1 MGSAESGGRETH
13 LGERALKRENDL
25 GRDPVRSLVLRVA
38 LPSMLAQFVSVFYS
52 IVDRMYIGNI
62 PEIGDTALA
71 GVGIC
76 GPIVTLIGAFAFLVG
91 VGGAPLMSIRLGEG
105 DREAAERI
113 LANCFLMLLLLSAV
127 LTAASLL
134 LREKLLM
141 WFGASPVTFPY
152 ANAYITIYLM
162 GTVFALLSSGLNQ
175 FIVCQ
180 GFANAAMRSVLL
192 GAVLNIALDP
202 VFIFL
207 LDMGVRGAA
216 LATVLS
222 QMASCAYVL
231 LFLFGRRPP
240 VRITFGGYRFKTV
253 RSVLTVGLTSF
264 LIIAMDNVMIIA
276 MNTLLQRYGGAG
288 EGDMLVTC
296 ATIMQSFMLMVTM
309 PLGGITGGTQS
320 ILGFNYGARRPDRV
334 LEAQKYIVLLCLLF
348 TTVFFLVAQLIP
360 QVFVLIF
367 TRDPAYVAMASR
379 AIRIFTLGIIPLGV
393 QYTIVDGFT
402 GMGVVRASLPLS
414 FWRKGLYFVSLF
426 VLPALFGAQA
436 VFFTGPIADFGG
448 TAVSVAVYLL
458 TIKRILGRRTAS
470 AVQPA

>member
-1 MGSAESGGRETH
+1 M
-13 LGERALKRENDL
+13 KRENDL

-76 GPIVTLIGAFAFLVG
+76 GPIVTVVGAFAFLVG
-91 VGGAPLMSIRLGEG
+91 VGGAPLMSIKLGEG
-105 DREAAERI
+105 DRNAAERI
-113 LANCFLMLLLLSAV
+113 LANCFLMLLVLSAA
-127 LTAASLL
+127 LTTVSLL
-134 LREKLLM
+134 LRENLLM
-141 WFGASPVTFPY
+141 WFGASAVTFPY
-152 ANAYITIYLM
+152 ADAYITIYLM
-162 GTVFALLSSGLNQ
+162 GTVFALMSSGLNQ

-180 GFANAAMRSVLL
+180 GFANDGMRSVML
-192 GAVLNIALDP
+192 GAVLNIVLDP

-207 LDMGVRGAA
+207 FDMGVRGAA

-240 VRITFGGYRFKTV
+240 VRITFGGYRFRTV
-253 RSVLTVGLTSF
+253 RSILTVGLTSF
-264 LIIAMDNVMIIA
+264 IIIAMDNVMIIA
-276 MNTLLQRYGGAG
+276 MNTILQRYGGAG

-296 ATIMQSFMLMVTM
+296 ATIMQSFMLMITM

-334 LEAQKYIVLLCLLF
+334 LEAQKYIVLLCIIF

-367 TRDPAYVAMASR
+367 TRDPEYVAMASR
-379 AIRIFTLGIIPLGV
+379 AIRIFTLGVIPLGV

-426 VLPALFGAQA
+426 VLPAYFGAQA

-448 TAVSVAVYLL
+448 TAVSVLVYLL
-458 TIKRILGRRTAS
+458 TIKRILNKRAAPA
-470 AVQPA
+470 AVEPA

>member
-1 MGSAESGGRETH
+1 M
-13 LGERALKRENDL
+13 KRENDL

-76 GPIVTLIGAFAFLVG
+76 GPIVTVVGAFAFLVG
-91 VGGAPLMSIRLGEG
+91 VGGAPLMSIKLGEG
-105 DREAAERI
+105 DRNAAERI
-113 LANCFLMLLLLSAV
+113 LANCFLMLLVLSAA
-127 LTAASLL
+127 LTTVSLL
-134 LREKLLM
+134 LRENLLM
-141 WFGASPVTFPY
+141 WFGASAVTFPY
-152 ANAYITIYLM
+152 ADAYITIYLM
-162 GTVFALLSSGLNQ
+162 GTVFALMSSGLNQ

-180 GFANAAMRSVLL
+180 GFANDGMRSVML
-192 GAVLNIALDP
+192 GAVLNIVLDP

-207 LDMGVRGAA
+207 FDMGVRGAA

-231 LFLFGRRPP
+231 LFLFGHRPP
-240 VRITFGGYRFKTV
+240 VRITFGGYRIRTV
-253 RSVLTVGLTSF
+253 RSILTVGLTSF
-264 LIIAMDNVMIIA
+264 IIIAMDNVMIIA
-276 MNTLLQRYGGAG
+276 MNTILQRYGGAG

-296 ATIMQSFMLMVTM
+296 ATIMQSFMLMITM

-334 LEAQKYIVLLCLLF
+334 LEAQKYIVLLCIIF
-348 TTVFFLVAQLIP
+348 TAVFFLVAQLIP
-360 QVFVLIF
+360 QAFVLIF
-367 TRDPAYVAMASR
+367 TRDPEYVAMASR
-379 AIRIFTLGIIPLGV
+379 AIRIFTLGVIPLGV

-426 VLPALFGAQA
+426 VLPAYFGAQA

-448 TAVSVAVYLL
+448 TAVSVLVYLL
-458 TIKRILGRRTAS
+458 TIKRILNKRAAPA
-470 AVQPA
+470 AVEPA

>member
-1 MGSAESGGRETH
+1 M
-13 LGERALKRENDL
+13 KRENDL
-25 GRDPVRSLVLRVA
+25 GKDPIRSLVLRVA

-76 GPIVTLIGAFAFLVG
+76 GPIVTLVGAFAFLVG
-91 VGGAPLMSIRLGEG
+91 VGGAPLMSIRLGEQ

-113 LANCFLMLLLLSAV
+113 LANCFLMLLLLSVV
-127 LTAASLL
+127 LTITSLL

-162 GTVFALLSSGLNQ
+162 GTVFALMSSGLNQ

-180 GFANAAMRSVLL
+180 GFANAGMRSVLL

-207 LDMGVRGAA
+207 LDMGVKGAA

-231 LFLFGRRPP
+231 LFLFGQRPP
-240 VRITFGGYRFKTV
+240 VRITFGGYQLKIV
-253 RSVLTVGLTSF
+253 RSILTVGFTSF
-264 LIIAMDNVMIIA
+264 IIIAMDNGMIIA
-276 MNTLLQRYGGAG
+276 MNAILQRYGGAG

-334 LEAQKYIVLLCLLF
+334 LEAQRYIALLCIAF
-348 TTVFFLVAQLIP
+348 TAVFFLVAQLIP
-360 QVFVLIF
+360 QAFVLIF
-367 TRDPAYVAMASR
+367 TRDPAYVSMASR
-379 AIRIFTLGIIPLGV
+379 AIRIFTLGIIPMGL

-448 TAVSVAVYLL
+448 TAVSVTVYLL
-458 TIKRILGRRTAS
+458 TIKRILGRRTAP
-470 AVQPA
+470 AVQPV

>member
-1 MGSAESGGRETH
+1 M
-13 LGERALKRENDL
+13 KRENDL

-448 TAVSVAVYLL
+448 TAVSVTVYLL
-458 TIKRILGRRTAS
+458 TIKRILGRRTAP
-470 AVQPA
+470 AVQPV

>member
-1 MGSAESGGRETH
+1 M
-13 LGERALKRENDL
+13 KRENDL
-25 GRDPVRSLVLRVA
+25 GRDPIRSLVLRVA

-76 GPIVTLIGAFAFLVG
+76 GPIVTLVGAFAFLVG
-91 VGGAPLMSIRLGEG
+91 VGGAPLMSIKLGEG
-105 DREAAERI
+105 DRDAAEHI
-113 LANCFLMLLLLSAV
+113 LANCFLMLLVLSAV
-127 LTAASLL
+127 LTAVSLL
-134 LREKLLM
+134 IREKLLM
-141 WFGASPVTFPY
+141 WFGASTVTFPY

-162 GTVFALLSSGLNQ
+162 GTVFALMSSGLNQ

-180 GFANAAMRSVLL
+180 GFANAGMRSVLL
-192 GAVLNIALDP
+192 GAVLNIVLDP
-202 VFIFL
+202 ILIFL
-207 LDMGVRGAA
+207 LDMGVQGAA
-216 LATVLS
+216 LATVIS

-240 VRITFGGYRFKTV
+240 VRITFGHYRLKTV
-253 RSVLTVGLTSF
+253 RSVLTVGMTSF

-276 MNTLLQRYGGAG
+276 MNAILQKYGGAG

-296 ATIMQSFMLMVTM
+296 ATIMQSFMLMITM

-320 ILGFNYGARRPDRV
+320 ILGFNYGACRPDRV
-334 LEAQKYIVLLCLLF
+334 LEAQKYIAMLCVAF
-348 TTVFFLVAQLIP
+348 TTIFFLIAQLIP
-360 QVFVLIF
+360 QSFVLIF
-367 TRDPAYVAMASR
+367 TRDPDYVATASR
-379 AIRIFTLGIIPLGV
+379 AIRIFTLGIIPMGL

-426 VLPALFGAQA
+426 ALPALFGAQA
-436 VFFTGPIADFGG
+436 VFLTGPIADFGG
-448 TAVSVAVYLL
+448 AAVSVLVYRL
-458 TIKRILGRRTAS
+458 TIQKILGKRTPSTTQS
-470 AVQPA
+470 A

>member
-1 MGSAESGGRETH
+1 M
-13 LGERALKRENDL
+13 KRENDL
-25 GRDPVRSLVLRVA
+25 GRDPIRSLVLRVA

-91 VGGAPLMSIRLGEG
+91 VGGAPLMSIKLGEG
-105 DREAAERI
+105 DRDAAERI
-113 LANCFLMLLLLSAV
+113 LANCFLMLLILSVV
-127 LTAASLL
+127 LTGVSLL
-134 LREKLLM
+134 IREKLLM
-141 WFGASPVTFPY
+141 WFGASTITFPY
-152 ANAYITIYLM
+152 ADAYITIYLM
-162 GTVFALLSSGLNQ
+162 GTVFALMSSGLNQ

-180 GFANAAMRSVLL
+180 GFANAGMRSVLL
-192 GAVLNIALDP
+192 GAVLNIILDP
-202 VFIFL
+202 IFIFL
-207 LDMGVRGAA
+207 LDMGVSGAA

-222 QMASCAYVL
+222 QMASCIYVL
-231 LFLFGRRPP
+231 LFLFGHRPP

-264 LIIAMDNVMIIA
+264 IIIAMDNVMIIA

-296 ATIMQSFMLMVTM
+296 ATIMQSFMLMITM
-309 PLGGITGGTQS
+309 PLSGITGGTQS
-320 ILGFNYGARRPDRV
+320 ILGFNYGANRPDRV
-334 LEAQKYIVLLCLLF
+334 LGAQKYIALLCVTF
-348 TTVFFLVAQLIP
+348 TTIFFLVAQLIP
-360 QVFVLIF
+360 QSFVLIF
-367 TRDPAYVAMASR
+367 TRDPDYVATASQ
-379 AIRIFTLGIIPLGV
+379 AIRIFTLGIIPMGL

-414 FWRKGLYFVSLF
+414 FWRKGIYFVSLF

-436 VFFTGPIADFGG
+436 VFFSGPIADFGG
-448 TAVSVAVYLL
+448 AVVSVLVYLL
-458 TIKRILGRRTAS
+458 TIKRILGQRAA
-470 AVQPA
+470 AVAVKPA

>member
-1 MGSAESGGRETH
+1 M
-13 LGERALKRENDL
+13 KRKNDL
-25 GRDPVRSLVLRVA
+25 GRDPIRSLVLRVA

-62 PEIGDTALA
+62 PEIGGIALA
-71 GVGIC
+71 GVGVC
-76 GPIVTLIGAFAFLVG
+76 GPIVTVVGAFAFLVG
-91 VGGAPLMSIRLGEG
+91 VGGTPLMSIKLGEQ

-113 LANCFLMLLLLSAV
+113 LANCFLMLLILSVV

-134 LREKLLM
+134 LRERLLM
-141 WFGASPVTFPY
+141 WFGASAATFSY
-152 ANAYITIYLM
+152 ADDYITVYLM
-162 GTVFALLSSGLNQ
+162 GTVFALLSSGLSQ

-180 GFANAAMRSVLL
+180 GFANDGMRSVLL

-240 VRITFGGYRFKTV
+240 VRITFGGYRLKTV

-264 LIIAMDNVMIIA
+264 VIIAMDNVMIIA
-276 MNTLLQRYGGAG
+276 MNALLQRYGGAG

-414 FWRKGLYFVSLF
+414 FWRKGLYFISLF

-448 TAVSVAVYLL
+448 TAVSVTVYLL
-458 TIKRILGRRTAS
+458 TIKRILGRRAAS
-470 AVQPA
+470 SVQIA

>member
-1 MGSAESGGRETH
+1 M
-13 LGERALKRENDL
+13 KRENDL
-25 GRDPVRSLVLRVA
+25 GRDPVRSLVLQVA

-240 VRITFGGYRFKTV
+240 VRITFGGYRLKIV

-348 TTVFFLVAQLIP
+348 TAVFFLVAQLIP

-367 TRDPAYVAMASR
+367 TRDPEYVAMASR
-379 AIRIFTLGIIPLGV
+379 AIRIFTLGIIPLGI

>member
-1 MGSAESGGRETH
+1 M
-13 LGERALKRENDL
+13 KRENDL
-25 GRDPVRSLVLRVA
+25 GRDPIRSLVLRVA

-76 GPIVTLIGAFAFLVG
+76 GPIVTVVGAFAFLVG
-91 VGGAPLMSIRLGEG
+91 VGGAPLMSIKLGEG
-105 DREAAERI
+105 DRDAAERI
-113 LANCFLMLLLLSAV
+113 LANCFLMLLVLSAF
-127 LTAASLL
+127 LTVVSLL
-134 LREKLLM
+134 IREQLLM
-141 WFGASPVTFPY
+141 WFGASTVTFPY
-152 ANAYITIYLM
+152 ADAYITIYLM
-162 GTVFALLSSGLNQ
+162 GTVFALMSSGLNQ

-180 GFANAAMRSVLL
+180 GFANAGMRSVLL
-192 GAVLNIALDP
+192 GAVLNIVLDP

-240 VRITFGGYRFKTV
+240 VRITFGGYRIKTV
-253 RSVLTVGLTSF
+253 RSILTVGLTSF
-264 LIIAMDNVMIIA
+264 IIIAMDNVMIIA
-276 MNTLLQRYGGAG
+276 MNTILQRYGGAG

-296 ATIMQSFMLMVTM
+296 ATIMQSFMLMITM

-334 LEAQKYIVLLCLLF
+334 LEAQKYIVLLCILF

-360 QVFVLIF
+360 QAFVLIF
-367 TRDPAYVAMASR
+367 TRDPEYVAMASR
-379 AIRIFTLGIIPLGV
+379 AIRIFTLGVIPLGV

-426 VLPALFGAQA
+426 VLPAHFGAQA
-436 VFFTGPIADFGG
+436 VFFTGPISDFGG
-448 TAVSVAVYLL
+448 TAVSVLVYLL
-458 TIKRILGRRTAS
+458 TIKRILNKRAAPA
-470 AVQPA
+470 AVEPA

>member
-1 MGSAESGGRETH
+1 M
-13 LGERALKRENDL
+13 KRENDL

-296 ATIMQSFMLMVTM
+296 ATIMQSFMLIVTM

-426 VLPALFGAQA
+426 VLPAIFGAQA

>member
-1 MGSAESGGRETH
+1 M
-13 LGERALKRENDL
+13 KRENDL
-25 GRDPVRSLVLRVA
+25 GKDPIRSLVLRVA

-105 DREAAERI
+105 NRSAAERI

-240 VRITFGGYRFKTV
+240 VRITFGGYRLKIV

-367 TRDPAYVAMASR
+367 TRDPEYVAMASR
-379 AIRIFTLGIIPLGV
+379 AIRIFTLGIIPLGI

-458 TIKRILGRRTAS
+458 TIKRILGRRTAP
-470 AVQPA
+470 AIQPA

>member
-1 MGSAESGGRETH
+1 
-13 LGERALKRENDL
+13 
-25 GRDPVRSLVLRVA
+25 
-38 LPSMLAQFVSVFYS
+38 MLAQFVSVFYS

-62 PEIGDTALA
+62 PEIGGIALA
-71 GVGIC
+71 GVGVC
-76 GPIVTLIGAFAFLVG
+76 GPIVTVVGAFAFLVG
-91 VGGAPLMSIRLGEG
+91 VGGTPLMSIKLGEQ

-113 LANCFLMLLLLSAV
+113 LANCFLMLLILSVV

-134 LREKLLM
+134 LRERLLM
-141 WFGASPVTFPY
+141 WFGASAATFSY
-152 ANAYITIYLM
+152 ADDYITVYLM
-162 GTVFALLSSGLNQ
+162 GTVFALLSSGLSQ

-180 GFANAAMRSVLL
+180 GFANDGMRSVLL

-240 VRITFGGYRFKTV
+240 VRITFGGYRLKTV

-264 LIIAMDNVMIIA
+264 VIIAMDNVMIIA
-276 MNTLLQRYGGAG
+276 MNALLQRYGGAG

-414 FWRKGLYFVSLF
+414 FWRKGLYFISLF

-448 TAVSVAVYLL
+448 TAVSVTVYLL
-458 TIKRILGRRTAS
+458 TIKRILGRRAAS
-470 AVQPA
+470 SVQIA

>member
-1 MGSAESGGRETH
+1 M
-13 LGERALKRENDL
+13 KRENDL

>member
-1 MGSAESGGRETH
+1 
-13 LGERALKRENDL
+13 
-25 GRDPVRSLVLRVA
+25 
-38 LPSMLAQFVSVFYS
+38 
-52 IVDRMYIGNI
+52 
-62 PEIGDTALA
+62 
-71 GVGIC
+71 
-76 GPIVTLIGAFAFLVG
+76 
-91 VGGAPLMSIRLGEG
+91 
-105 DREAAERI
+105 
-113 LANCFLMLLLLSAV
+113 
-127 LTAASLL
+127 
-134 LREKLLM
+134 M
-141 WFGASPVTFPY
+141 WFGASAATFSY
-152 ANAYITIYLM
+152 ADDYITVYLM
-162 GTVFALLSSGLNQ
+162 GTVFALLSSGLSQ

-180 GFANAAMRSVLL
+180 GFANDGMRSVLL

-240 VRITFGGYRFKTV
+240 VRITFGGYRIKTV

-264 LIIAMDNVMIIA
+264 VIIAMDNVMIIA
-276 MNTLLQRYGGAG
+276 MNALLQRYGGAG

-320 ILGFNYGARRPDRV
+320 ILGFNYGARRTDRV

-402 GMGVVRASLPLS
+402 GRGVVRASLPLS
-414 FWRKGLYFVSLF
+414 FWRKGLYFISLF

-448 TAVSVAVYLL
+448 TAVSVTVYLL
-458 TIKRILGRRTAS
+458 TIKRILGRRAAS
-470 AVQPA
+470 SVQIA